1 MPGPLTGT
9 RQREKSLFLPPN
21 GGQGIEEYPGN
32 VRIPFYAK
40 KEVYIKP
47 HTAAAKLQIAASGKG
62 DHMNKWKTLV
72 LSLLICCLAVAAS
85 GTLAYYT
92 ASEQAHNVITSG
104 GIDIALQEYADAG
117 DALVPFEDVDGV
129 MPGMEVSKIVCVE
142 NTGASEAW
150 IRVSVVK
157 DIEFA
162 QPVDREP
169 DLALLVLD
177 IDEENWTEQDGYYYY
192 NRALRP
198 GETTEPLFTTV
209 TFAETMGNEY
219 QNSTA
224 AIDVTADAV
233 QTANNGETA
242 LDAVGWPAA

>member
-1 MPGPLTGT
+1 
-9 RQREKSLFLPPN
+9 
-21 GGQGIEEYPGN
+21 
-32 VRIPFYAK
+32 
-40 KEVYIKP
+40 
-47 HTAAAKLQIAASGKG
+47 
-62 DHMNKWKTLV
+62 MNKWKTLA

-104 GIDIALQEYADAG
+104 GIAIDLQEYSDAD
-117 DALVPFEDVDGV
+117 DQLVPFEDVDGV

-142 NTGASEAW
+142 NTGASDAW
-150 IRVSVVK
+150 VRVSVTK
-157 DIEFA
+157 GIELA
-162 QPVDREP
+162 QAGDTEP
-169 DLALLVLD
+169 DLDLLVLD

-242 LDAVGWPAA
+242 LEAAGWPAAAQGRELKHEKENNRACPLPDADGRYRDPRHSGHRPRHGGKHF

>member
-1 MPGPLTGT
+1 
-9 RQREKSLFLPPN
+9 
-21 GGQGIEEYPGN
+21 
-32 VRIPFYAK
+32 
-40 KEVYIKP
+40 
-47 HTAAAKLQIAASGKG
+47 
-62 DHMNKWKTLV
+62 MNKWKTLV

-92 ASEQAHNVITSG
+92 ATEQAHNVITSG

-142 NTGASEAW
+142 NTGASDAW
-150 IRVSVVK
+150 VRVSVTK
-157 DIEFA
+157 GIELA
-162 QPVDREP
+162 QAGDTEP
-169 DLALLVLD
+169 DLDLLVLD

-242 LDAVGWPAA
+242 LEAAGWPAAA